1 MYKCLFVEVDVHLL
15 SFDLL
20 KTPFIYIS
28 SMINFM
34 SLCFELLTFSL
45 SSKPLRIF
53 CLPIPHI
60 STHVRKVSR
69 GLPSQLLKHSY
80 LNGGNEI
87 EKFKIFRKMMGTSVT
102 NNNQKVKSL
111 EFQSLVKFPLMILH
125 QEIFHFE
132 CLERGQRPV

>member
-1 MYKCLFVEVDVHLL
+1 MTFLAVDGHLL

-45 SSKPLRIF
+45 SSKTLWIF

-60 STHVRKVSR
+60 SAHVRKVSR
-69 GLPSQLLKHSY
+69 GLPSQLLQHSY
-80 LNGGNEI
+80 LNRGNEI
-87 EKFKIFRKMMGTSVT
+87 ENFKIFRKMMGISVT
-102 NNNQKVKSL
+102 INSQKVKSL
-111 EFQSLVKFPLMILH
+111 EIQRLGKFPVMILH